1 MFHMTAQWPVWGVT
15 GPECSQRV
23 EGAKRRPP
31 GKGSSD
37 KRGHLEKQKQA
48 KLKRDKL
55 LKDIMMIWRKRF
67 KT

>member
-1 MFHMTAQWPVWGVT
+1 MFQMTAQWPVWGET

-31 GKGSSD
+31 GKGPSD

-48 KLKRDKL
+48 QQKQDKL
-55 LKDIMMIWRKRF
+55 LKDIMIWGKKF